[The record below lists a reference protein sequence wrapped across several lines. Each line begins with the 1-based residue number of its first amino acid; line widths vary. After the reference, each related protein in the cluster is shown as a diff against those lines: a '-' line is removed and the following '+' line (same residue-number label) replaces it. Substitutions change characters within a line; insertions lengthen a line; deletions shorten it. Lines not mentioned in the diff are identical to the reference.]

1 MTDTQAEYCVI
12 CSDELTLKNVV
23 NSICGHQQCKDCF
36 WRWAKTSNQ
45 CPFCRADMIP
55 RDRKKELEMK
65 NMLERRLEVLNELD
79 SLYSEELTITDSL
92 KQKKIRL
99 KSMEQQHQNLRCKI
113 YKKTNILE
121 RINEWENDPEL
132 AMNTWK
138 TDNERYMAMKKE
150 RDRNIEN
157 NNIRLQFV
165 NCLNEF
171 EEKWRKEKNI
181 KIIRGTSKKH
191 NQAPILNL
199 NINPVSKPW
208 VSVRGEFETMDRNL
222 CQSPSYFTNTFDTIG
237 MSNSTELS
245 TLADGLFSPPPDN
258 NAYGNI
264 LSYDTIFPNI
274 PNSISRVSV
283 RRRRRVNPNTRRMVL
298 LR

>member
-1 MTDTQAEYCVI
+1 MTDTLVEYCVI
-12 CSDELTLKNVV
+12 CSDELTIKNVV
-23 NSICGHQQCKDCF
+23 NSNCGHQQCKDCF
-36 WRWAKTSNQ
+36 WKWASTSNQ

-79 SLYSEELTITDSL
+79 SLYSDELTITDIL

-99 KSMEQQHQNLRCKI
+99 KSMEQQCKYVCCKI

-138 TDNERYMAMKKE
+138 TDNERYIAMKKE
-150 RDRNIEN
+150 RGHNIEN

-181 KIIRGTSKKH
+181 KIIRGSSSKH
-191 NQAPILNL
+191 NQVPILNL
-199 NINPVSKPW
+199 NINHVSKPW
-208 VSVRGEFETMDRNL
+208 ASVHGEFEAVGRNL

-245 TLADGLFSPPPDN
+245 TLADGLFSQLPDN
-258 NAYGNI
+258 NNYGNI
-264 LSYDTIFPNI
+264 LSYDTILNNPGY
-274 PNSISRVSV
+274 ISRVSV
-283 RRRRRVNPNTRRMVL
+283 RRRRRVDPNTQRMVL